1 MHAILR
7 LWLARPISGRV
18 AKDKP
23 LAAATAMAQNV
34 VHLSRQKAQKSKM
47 KRKLMGMTE
56 ASWLMLETKN
66 RPMHV
71 ASLLVY
77 SLPKGAPKNY
87 LRDLVSELRETT
99 EFADPFNRKLFYPE
113 LMPFVTAIP
122 FWGEDHDLDLEY
134 HVRHLSLPEPGGE
147 RELGILIS
155 RLHSNPMDLS
165 RPLWEYH
172 VIEGLENNRFAV
184 YFRMHHSI
192 VDGMSSIEM
201 MQRSMSTDPKEIS
214 TPAIWSAAGAPIQ
227 SLSLREAAKQVSN
240 SFKTVVPV
248 TKKLLKVAESS
259 LDSDDAFTQP
269 FQAPKT
275 ILNGRLKSQRRFATQ
290 QYDFERIKALSKL
303 GDCTINDIV
312 LALCS
317 GALRDFL
324 RELQALPSKSLT
336 AGIPIS
342 LRTANDSASPAVS
355 FIVASLATNIA
366 DPLRRLEAIKA
377 STRRAK
383 EMLQDM
389 SKPEIES
396 FNNILATPQFLQTA
410 LNLEGRTRPVYNVI
424 ISNVP
429 GPRMPLYFRG
439 SKLEAMYPVSAVTH
453 GQALNI
459 TCYSYAGTLT
469 FGFAG
474 CRDTLPRMQRLAV
487 KTGKALNELEAALKA
502 NSPQI
507 KEDAKA
513 SAEKKPIKRKAKA
526 KVKR

>member
-1 MHAILR
+1 
-7 LWLARPISGRV
+7 
-18 AKDKP
+18 
-23 LAAATAMAQNV
+23 
-34 VHLSRQKAQKSKM
+34 M
-47 KRKLMGMTE
+47 KRRLMGMAE

-71 ASLLVY
+71 ASLLIY
-77 SLPKGAPKNY
+77 SLPKGAPKDY
-87 LRDLVSELRETT
+87 LSALVSELRETT

-113 LMPFVTAIP
+113 LRSLLTTIP

-134 HVRHLSLPEPGGE
+134 HVRHLALPEPGGE

-172 VIEGLENNRFAV
+172 VIEGLEDNRFAV

-214 TPAIWSAAGAPIQ
+214 TPAIWSADGAPIQ
-227 SLSLREAAKQVSN
+227 SLSLREVTSRLGN
-240 SFKTVVPV
+240 SFKTMVPV
-248 TKKLLKVAESS
+248 TKKLIKVAESS
-259 LDSDDAFTQP
+259 LDSADAFTQP

-317 GALRDFL
+317 GALRAFL

-366 DPLRRLEAIKA
+366 DPVRRLQAIKA
-377 STRRAK
+377 STSRAK
-383 EMLQDM
+383 EMLKNM
-389 SKPEIES
+389 SKEEIES

-410 LNLEGRTRPVYNVI
+410 LNLEGRTRPVYNVV

-429 GPRMPLYFRG
+429 GPRTPLYFRG

-487 KTGKALNELEAALKA
+487 ETGKALDELERALKA
-502 NSPQI
+502 NSPES
-507 KEDAKA
+507 KEDT
-513 SAEKKPIKRKAKA
+513 KPAPRKRAVKRKADKQT
-526 KVKR
+526 KL